1 MPVTIRTHGRTQLR
15 SATRPYDLFVSD
27 FDPHLTP
34 TRYLTSDVPG
44 VGGVLKVRP
53 EDFLV
58 EEIPSYEPCGS
69 GEHLYLWIQKINM
82 STMHVVR
89 ILADHFEVRRDAVGF
104 AGLKD
109 RMAVTT
115 QLFSIHLPGKSEND
129 FGVFGHPGITILWI
143 DRHAN
148 KLRRGHLKG
157 NRFVIRIRGT
167 SASRVVHAH
176 RAIAQL
182 ARLGVPNRI
191 GVQRFGMI
199 RRNHMVG
206 RALLKRDHQ
215 GVLDAMLGPCDE
227 FPNMQPEARALYAQ
241 GKFQEAIVALP
252 GAAHTEKRVLA
263 ALARGASASKAV
275 HMIEPSDAD
284 FFLTAMQSAVFNGV
298 LDARIA
304 AGLHDRLLAG
314 DLAFKH
320 DNGAVFAVHD
330 ALPADAQAALDER
343 LMRLEISPSGPMWGV
358 EMTRPTGKP
367 LEIELEALAAA
378 GLSEQALAETTKRA
392 RESLAGKRRPLRV
405 PLTMPDVEAGVDEHG
420 EYIKCVFELPRGSF
434 ATSALQEIMKTDV
447 AEEDEG

>member
-1 MPVTIRTHGRTQLR
+1 MH
-15 SATRPYDLFVSD
+15 D
-27 FDPHLTP
+27 FDPHIRP
-34 TRYLTSDVPG
+34 ARYLTADIPA
-44 VGGVLKVRP
+44 VGGALKERP

-58 EEIPSYEPCGS
+58 EEIPAYEPSGS
-69 GEHLYLWIQKINM
+69 GEHLYLFIQKINM

-89 ILADHFEVRRDAVGF
+89 ILADHFQVRRDAVGF

-129 FGVFGHPGITILWI
+129 FGLFNHPGITILWM

-157 NRFVIRIRGT
+157 NRFVIRIRKT

-176 RAIAQL
+176 KAIALL
-182 ARLGVPNRI
+182 ARQGVPNRI
-191 GVQRFGMI
+191 GVQRFGMT
-199 RRNHMVG
+199 RRNHIVG
-206 RALLKRDHQ
+206 RALLLRDDQ
-215 GVLDAMLGPCDE
+215 GVLDAMLGPCPE
-227 FPNMQPEARALYAQ
+227 FPSMQPEARALYAE
-241 GKFQEAIVALP
+241 GKYQDAIAALP

-263 ALARGASASKAV
+263 ALARGASISKAV
-275 HMIEPSDAD
+275 HMIEDSDAG
-284 FFLTAMQSAVFNGV
+284 FFLTAMQSAIFNTV

-304 AGLHDRLLAG
+304 SGLHDQLLPG

-320 DNGAVFAVHD
+320 DNGAVFAIHD
-330 ALPADAQAALDER
+330 TMPAEAHAALAER
-343 LMRLEISPSGPMWGV
+343 LARLEISPSGPMWGL
-358 EMTRPTGKP
+358 EMTRPVGRP

-378 GLSEQALAETTKRA
+378 GLSEQALLDGPRRA
-392 RESLAGKRRPLRV
+392 RDALSGKRRPLRV

-420 EYIKCVFELPRGSF
+420 DYIKCVFELPRGSF
-434 ATSALQEIMKTDV
+434 ATSALQEIMKTDM